1 MSDLQEIVLVIDAAA
16 SLAQKLRE
24 AENRDALTAIIAAV
38 KALRQEATLENAA
51 KLATE
56 IESAL
61 RADSLTL
68 DVTEAAEN
76 FCLAVCEAIAD
87 EVPLEADE
95 LWDEALAEVQ

>member
-56 IESAL
+56 M
-61 RADSLTL
+61 
-68 DVTEAAEN
+68 
-76 FCLAVCEAIAD
+76 
-87 EVPLEADE
+87 
-95 LWDEALAEVQ
+95 